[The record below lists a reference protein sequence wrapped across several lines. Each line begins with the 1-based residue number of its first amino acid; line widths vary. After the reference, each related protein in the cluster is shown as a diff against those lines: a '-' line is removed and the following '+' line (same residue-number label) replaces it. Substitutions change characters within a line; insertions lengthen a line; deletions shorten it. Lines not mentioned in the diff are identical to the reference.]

1 MVDVDGLEY
10 SILLVYFI
18 LQGVSHLNFG
28 HEMEKYYLLML
39 MQPVGTSRPYTDFK
53 N

>member
-10 SILLVYFI
+10 SILLVYSV

-28 HEMEKYYLLML
+28 HEMEKYYFIML
-39 MQPVGTSRPYTDFK
+39 MQQVGPTLILK
-53 N
+53 IK